1 MRSGLGD
8 KAQPLQKLREGASL
22 DAPFF
27 YSDSTRAVVTIA
39 QLTPGGR
46 MLQNIRD
53 NSQGWIAKTI
63 IGIIVVL
70 LALTGFDAIFNAA
83 SNSRNAAEVNGEEIL
98 LDELNQAMN
107 MQRRQLAQQLGG
119 DFDPSLLDDKLVR
132 ESSLRALID
141 RALLLQGARDADF
154 AFSETA
160 LDQLILQTPE
170 FTVDGAF
177 NAARFDQVIQQM
189 GYTRLQFRELLK
201 QEMLIGQLRAGIS
214 GSGFVTDEQI
224 EAFAR
229 LEQQTRDFATITVP
243 ANASAVEVSDEE
255 AREHYEQNTDRYRSP
270 ERVVLEYV
278 ELNKA
283 SFFDQVEVSNKEV
296 EELYQQRIANLA
308 EQRRAAHILI
318 EADSSSDTDV
328 KAKIEEIAKRLS
340 AGEDFA
346 ALAKEISED
355 PGSANEG
362 GDLGFAG
369 PGVYDPAFEEALY
382 ALEEGQVSAPVRS
395 DFGWHLIKLLGV
407 QSPEVPTLE
416 SMKPELVRDLKAQQV
431 EQRFVEASKQLED
444 TAFESSDLAQPAQEL
459 GLSVQTT
466 EAFGR
471 EGGDGVAANRQVIQ
485 AAFSDEVLIDGANS
499 GVIELDPDTVVA
511 LHVKEHL
518 QPEVLPFDAVKDDI
532 IAQLKRSKAAEQA
545 GETGERL
552 IATLRDG
559 GEIDEEWQPV
569 EAASRNHEGVE
580 PAVLQQV
587 FRMPKP
593 GVSDEPTY
601 GSVRLPGGDFVVV
614 RLNGVSEPKAELSE
628 EDKQNYR
635 RFLASR
641 SGQQDFAAYRQ
652 MLHAD
657 AEIETY

>member
-1 MRSGLGD
+1 
-8 KAQPLQKLREGASL
+8 
-22 DAPFF
+22 
-27 YSDSTRAVVTIA
+27 
-39 QLTPGGR
+39 

-63 IGIIVVL
+63 IGIIVML
-70 LALTGFDAIFNAA
+70 LALTGFDTIFNAA
-83 SNSRNAAEVNGEEIL
+83 SNSRTAAEVNGEEIS

-119 DFDPSLLDDKLVR
+119 NFDPSMLDDKLVR

-141 RALLLQGARDADF
+141 RALLLQGAREADF

-170 FTVDGAF
+170 FSVDGAF

-224 EAFAR
+224 EAFAQ

-243 ANASAVEVSDEE
+243 AETAAVEVSNDE
-255 AREHYEQNTDRYRSP
+255 AREYYEKNIDRFRSP
-270 ERVVLEYV
+270 EQVVLEYL
-278 ELNKA
+278 ELNKE
-283 SFFDQVEVSNKEV
+283 SFFDQVEVSEDDIKD
-296 EELYQQRIANLA
+296 LYQQRIANLA

-318 EADSSSDTDV
+318 EADGSDDAV
-328 KAKIEEIAKRLS
+328 AKEKIDEVAKRLAS
-340 AGEDFA
+340 GEDFS
-346 ALAKEISED
+346 ALAKELSQD
-355 PGSANEG
+355 PGSAKEG

-382 ALEEGQVSAPVRS
+382 GLEEGQVSAPVRS

-407 QSPEVPTLE
+407 QSPEIPSLD
-416 SMKPELVRDLKAQQV
+416 SLKPELVRELKAQQV

-444 TAFESSDLAQPAQEL
+444 TAFESSDLLQPAQEL
-459 GLSVQTT
+459 GLAVQTT

-471 EGGDGVAANRQVIQ
+471 EGGAGVASNRQVIQ
-485 AAFSDEVLIDGANS
+485 AAFSDEVLVDGANS

-511 LHVKEHL
+511 VRVKEHL

-532 IAQLKRSKAAEQA
+532 VAQLKRSKAAEQA
-545 GETGERL
+545 LDKGEQL

-559 GEIDEEWQPV
+559 GQVEQQWQPI
-569 EAASRNHEGVE
+569 EAASRSQEGLE
-580 PAVLQQV
+580 PAVLQEV

-593 GVSDEPTY
+593 EASDKPSY
-601 GSVRLPGGDFVVV
+601 GSVRLSDGDFVVV
-614 RLNGVSEPKAELSE
+614 RLSGVSEPKAELSE

-652 MLHAD
+652 MLHD
-657 AEIETY
+657 NAEIETF

>member
-1 MRSGLGD
+1 
-8 KAQPLQKLREGASL
+8 
-22 DAPFF
+22 
-27 YSDSTRAVVTIA
+27 
-39 QLTPGGR
+39 

-63 IGIIVVL
+63 IGIIVML

-83 SNSRNAAEVNGEEIL
+83 SNSRNAAEVNGEEIS

-141 RALLLQGARDADF
+141 RALLLQGAQNAEF
-154 AFSETA
+154 AFSESA

-229 LEQQTRDFATITVP
+229 LEQQTRDFATITLP
-243 ANASAVEVSDEE
+243 ADAAAVEVSDDE
-255 AREHYEQNTDRYRSP
+255 ARKYYEENTGRFRSP
-270 ERVVLEYV
+270 EQVVLEYV
-278 ELNKA
+278 ELTKD
-283 SFFDQVEVSNKEV
+283 SFFDQVEASDEEV
-296 EELYQQRIANLA
+296 EQLYQQRIANLA
-308 EQRRAAHILI
+308 EQRRAAHILV
-318 EADSSSDTDV
+318 EADGSGDADA
-328 KAKIEEIAKRLS
+328 KAKIEGIAKRL
-340 AGEDFA
+340 AEGEDFA
-346 ALAKEISED
+346 ALAKEMSED
-355 PGSANEG
+355 PGSAREG

-382 ALEEGQVSAPVRS
+382 ELKKGQVSAPVRS

-416 SMKPELVRDLKAQQV
+416 SMKPELIRELKAEQV

-444 TAFESSDLAQPAQEL
+444 TAFESSDLVQPAQEL

-471 EGGDGVAANRQVIQ
+471 EGGADGIAANRQVIQ

-499 GVIELDPDTVVA
+499 SVIELDPDTVVA
-511 LHVKEHL
+511 VRVKEHL
-518 QPEVLPFDAVKDDI
+518 QPEVLPFDEVKDDI
-532 IAQLKRSKAAEQA
+532 IAQLKRSKATEQA
-545 GETGERL
+545 QEAGEQLIASLREGGGETDR
-552 IATLRDG
+552 
-559 GEIDEEWQPV
+559 EWQAV
-569 EAASRNHEGVE
+569 EAAARNQEGVE

-587 FRMPKP
+587 FRMAKP
-593 GVSDEPTY
+593 QASEAPTY
-601 GSVRLPGGDFVVV
+601 GSVTLPGGDFVIV
-614 RLNGVSEPKAELSE
+614 RLTGVSEPKADLSE

-652 MLHAD
+652 MLQAD
-657 AEIETY
+657 AEIETF

>member
-1 MRSGLGD
+1 
-8 KAQPLQKLREGASL
+8 
-22 DAPFF
+22 
-27 YSDSTRAVVTIA
+27 
-39 QLTPGGR
+39 

-63 IGIIVVL
+63 IGIIVML

-83 SNSRNAAEVNGEEIL
+83 SNSRNAAEVNGEEIS

-119 DFDPSLLDDKLVR
+119 NFDPSMLDDKLVR

-154 AFSETA
+154 AFSEAA

-170 FTVDGAF
+170 FAVDGVF

-229 LEQQTRDFATITVP
+229 LEQQTRDFATITV
-243 ANASAVEVSDEE
+243 SAETSAADVSNDE
-255 AREHYEQNTDRYRSP
+255 AREYYEKNTDRFRSP
-270 ERVVLEYV
+270 EQVVLEYL
-278 ELNKA
+278 ELNKE
-283 SFFDQVEVSNKEV
+283 SFFDQVEVS
-296 EELYQQRIANLA
+296 EEDIKDLYQQRIANLA

-318 EADSSSDTDV
+318 ETEGSDDAT
-328 KAKIEEIAKRLS
+328 AKEKIDEVAKRLAS
-340 AGEDFA
+340 GEDFS
-346 ALAKEISED
+346 ALAKELSQD

-382 ALEEGQVSAPVRS
+382 GLEEGQVSAPVRS

-407 QSPEVPTLE
+407 QSPEIPTLE
-416 SMKPELVRDLKAQQV
+416 SLKLELVRELKAQQV

-444 TAFESSDLAQPAQEL
+444 TAFESSDLLQPAQEL

-471 EGGDGVAANRQVIQ
+471 EGGAGVAANRQVIQ
-485 AAFSDEVLIDGANS
+485 AAFSDEVLVDGANS

-511 LHVKEHL
+511 VRVKEHL
-518 QPEVLPFDAVKDDI
+518 QPEVLPFEAVKDDI
-532 IAQLKRSKAAEQA
+532 IAQLKSSKAAEQA
-545 GETGERL
+545 LAKGEQL

-559 GEIDEEWQPV
+559 GQVEQQWQPV
-569 EAASRNHEGVE
+569 EAASRSQEGVE

-593 GVSDEPTY
+593 EASDKPSY
-601 GSVRLPGGDFVVV
+601 GSVRLSDGDFVVV
-614 RLNGVSEPKAELSE
+614 RLSGVSEPKAELSE

-652 MLHAD
+652 MLHEN
-657 AEIETY
+657 AEIETF

>member
-1 MRSGLGD
+1 
-8 KAQPLQKLREGASL
+8 
-22 DAPFF
+22 
-27 YSDSTRAVVTIA
+27 
-39 QLTPGGR
+39 

-63 IGIIVVL
+63 IGVIIML

-83 SNSRNAAEVNGEEIL
+83 SNSRNAAEVNGEEIS

-119 DFDPSLLDDKLVR
+119 NFDPSTLDDKLVR

-141 RALLLQGARDADF
+141 RSLLLQGARNADF

-170 FTVDGAF
+170 FAENGAF

-189 GYTRLQFRELLK
+189 GYTRLQFRELMK

-214 GSGFVTDEQI
+214 GSGFVTDEQV

-229 LEQQTRDFATITVP
+229 LEQQTRDFATISLP
-243 ANASAVEVSDEE
+243 ADMATVEVSDDE
-255 AREHYEQNTDRYRSP
+255 ARQHYEQNKDRYRSQ
-270 ERVVLEYV
+270 EQVVLDYV
-278 ELNKA
+278 ELKKET
-283 SFFDQVEVSNKEV
+283 FFDQVEVSDEDVNN
-296 EELYQQRIANLA
+296 LYQQRIANLA

-318 EADSSSDTDV
+318 EADDASDSDAR
-328 KAKIEEIAKRLS
+328 AKIDDVAKRVK

-346 ALAKEISED
+346 ALAKETSED

-382 ALEEGQVSAPVRS
+382 ALGEGQVSEPIRS
-395 DFGWHLIKLLGV
+395 EFGWHLIKLLGV
-407 QSPEVPTLE
+407 QSPEVPTLD
-416 SMKPELVRDLKAQQV
+416 SLKPELVRELKAQQV
-431 EQRFVEASKQLED
+431 EQRFVEATKQLED
-444 TAFESSDLAQPAQEL
+444 TAFESSDLTQPAQEL
-459 GLSVQTT
+459 GVSVQST

-471 EGGDGVAANRQVIQ
+471 EGGKGIAANRQVIQ
-485 AAFSDEVLIDGANS
+485 AAFSEEVMVDGANS
-499 GVIELDPDTVVA
+499 GVIELDPDTAIAVR
-511 LHVKEHL
+511 VKQHL
-518 QPEVLPFDAVKDDI
+518 QSEVLPFDEVKTDI
-532 IAQLKRSKAAEQA
+532 VAQLQHSKAANQAKQASEQ
-545 GETGERL
+545 L

-559 GEIDEEWQPV
+559 GEASGQWQAV
-569 EAASRNHEGVE
+569 EAASRNQEGVE
-580 PAVLQQV
+580 PEVLQQV
-587 FRMPKP
+587 FRMAKP
-593 GVSDEPTY
+593 EGNNKPTY
-601 GSVRLPGGDFVVV
+601 ASVRLASGDYVVI
-614 RLNGVSEPKAELSE
+614 RLNGVSEPESALSD
-628 EDKQNYR
+628 EDKRNYR

-652 MLHAD
+652 MLHSD
-657 AEIETY
+657 AKIETF

>member
-1 MRSGLGD
+1 
-8 KAQPLQKLREGASL
+8 
-22 DAPFF
+22 
-27 YSDSTRAVVTIA
+27 
-39 QLTPGGR
+39 

-70 LALTGFDAIFNAA
+70 LSLTGFDAIFNAA
-83 SNSRNAAEVNGEEIL
+83 SNSRTAAEVNGEQIS

-119 DFDPSLLDDKLVR
+119 NFDPSMLDDKLVR

-141 RALLLQGARDADF
+141 RALLLQGARNAGF
-154 AFSETA
+154 AFSEAA

-170 FTVDGAF
+170 FSVDGRF

-189 GYTRLQFRELLK
+189 GYTRLQFRELLR

-243 ANASAVEVSDEE
+243 ADMDAISVSEDE
-255 AREHYEQNTDRYRSP
+255 AREFYEQNTDRFRSP
-270 ERVVLEYV
+270 EQVVIEYL
-278 ELNKA
+278 ELNKD
-283 SFFDQVEVSNKEV
+283 SFFDQVEVSDEQV
-296 EELYQQRIANLA
+296 QDLYQQRIANLA

-318 EADSSSDTDV
+318 EAGDSGDADA
-328 KAKIEEIAKRLS
+328 KAKIDDISKRLAS
-340 AGEDFA
+340 GEDFA
-346 ALAKEISED
+346 ALAKELSED
-355 PGSANEG
+355 PGSAKEG

-382 ALEEGQVSAPVRS
+382 GLEEGQVSEPVRS
-395 DFGWHLIKLLGV
+395 EFGWHLIKLLGV

-416 SMKPELVRDLKAQQV
+416 SLKPELVRELKAQQV

-444 TAFESSDLAQPAQEL
+444 SAFESSDLAQPAQEL

-466 EAFGR
+466 DAFGR
-471 EGGDGVAANRQVIQ
+471 EGGTGIAANRQVIQ
-485 AAFSDEVLIDGANS
+485 AAFSDEVLVDGANS
-499 GVIELDPDTVVA
+499 GVIELDPDTVVTVR
-511 LHVKEHL
+511 VKQHL
-518 QPEVLPFDAVKDDI
+518 QPEVLPFDAVRDDI
-532 IAQLKRSKAAEQA
+532 VAQLKRSKAEEQA
-545 GETGERL
+545 LDKGEQL
-552 IATLRDG
+552 IASLRN
-559 GEIDEEWQPV
+559 GEQVEQQWQPV
-569 EAASRNHEGVE
+569 EAASRGQEGVE

-593 GVSDEPTY
+593 EATDKPSF
-601 GSVRLPGGDFVVV
+601 GSARLPNGDFVVV
-614 RLNGVSEPKAELSE
+614 RLTGVNEPDAQLSE

-652 MLHAD
+652 MLHKN
-657 AEIETY
+657 AEIETF

>member
-1 MRSGLGD
+1 
-8 KAQPLQKLREGASL
+8 
-22 DAPFF
+22 
-27 YSDSTRAVVTIA
+27 
-39 QLTPGGR
+39 

-63 IGIIVVL
+63 IGIIVML

-83 SNSRNAAEVNGEEIL
+83 SNSRNAAEVNGEEIS

-119 DFDPSLLDDKLVR
+119 NFDPSMLDDKLVR

-154 AFSETA
+154 AFSEAA

-170 FTVDGAF
+170 FAVDGVF

-243 ANASAVEVSDEE
+243 AETAAVDVSNDE
-255 AREHYEQNTDRYRSP
+255 AREYYEKNADSFRSP
-270 ERVVLEYV
+270 EQVVLEYL
-278 ELNKA
+278 ELNKE
-283 SFFDQVEVSNKEV
+283 SFFDQVEVS
-296 EELYQQRIANLA
+296 EEDIKDLYQQRIANLA

-318 EADSSSDTDV
+318 ETEGSDDAT
-328 KAKIEEIAKRLS
+328 AKEKIDEVAKRLAS
-340 AGEDFA
+340 GEDFS
-346 ALAKEISED
+346 ALAKELSQD

-382 ALEEGQVSAPVRS
+382 GLEEGQVSAPVRS

-407 QSPEVPTLE
+407 QSPEIPTLE
-416 SMKPELVRDLKAQQV
+416 SLKPELVRELKAQQV

-444 TAFESSDLAQPAQEL
+444 TAFESSDLLQPAQEL

-471 EGGDGVAANRQVIQ
+471 EGGAGVAANRQVIQ
-485 AAFSDEVLIDGANS
+485 AAFSDEVLVDGANS

-511 LHVKEHL
+511 VRVKEHL

-532 IAQLKRSKAAEQA
+532 IAQLKSSKAAEQA
-545 GETGERL
+545 LAKGEQL
-552 IATLRDG
+552 IATLSDG
-559 GEIDEEWQPV
+559 GQVEQQWQPV
-569 EAASRNHEGVE
+569 EAASRSQEGVE

-593 GVSDEPTY
+593 EASDKPSY
-601 GSVRLPGGDFVVV
+601 GSVRLSDGDFVVV
-614 RLNGVSEPKAELSE
+614 RLSGVSEPKAELSE

-652 MLHAD
+652 MLHEN
-657 AEIETY
+657 AEIETF